1 MSSRYGPLRSVDE
14 SASELRTRHRT
25 LFVPAEDA
33 ISISS
38 HEVVHAVTDSLRYQA
53 HEAHRL
59 PQPREFACH
68 EKRGVTSHE
77 ETGIRR
83 SIVRHNIERGQ
94 IARILAVPL
103 EHGLTGRALERS
115 EIEDTAVVVCQ
126 QELHEAVAEAA
137 HAVVQDQVS
146 AFGLCPWLH
155 SRINHALILM
165 NMFTENVKLRKRGRP
180 PGRTAQGTAAR
191 DRLYATAMQMIAEGG
206 YQATTLRDIAGEA
219 GVSVGLLYRY
229 FPSKQAVIIAF
240 YEELSADYAHQAAS
254 MRPGKWRDRFMFA
267 LRTSLHVLQPHR
279 VALRALVPVLVG
291 DPDDGVFA
299 VRTAFSRQRVQRVF
313 EDAVAGSS
321 DAPKPPLAEALGRLL
336 YLVHLAV
343 LLWWLLDKTP
353 KQRATVAL
361 VALAERLL
369 PSATLT
375 LRLPSIRQFVIAV
388 DELIREGLFGSPIA
402 A

>member
-1 MSSRYGPLRSVDE
+1 
-14 SASELRTRHRT
+14 
-25 LFVPAEDA
+25 
-33 ISISS
+33 
-38 HEVVHAVTDSLRYQA
+38 
-53 HEAHRL
+53 
-59 PQPREFACH
+59 
-68 EKRGVTSHE
+68 
-77 ETGIRR
+77 
-83 SIVRHNIERGQ
+83 
-94 IARILAVPL
+94 
-103 EHGLTGRALERS
+103 
-115 EIEDTAVVVCQ
+115 
-126 QELHEAVAEAA
+126 
-137 HAVVQDQVS
+137 
-146 AFGLCPWLH
+146 
-155 SRINHALILM
+155 
-165 NMFTENVKLRKRGRP
+165 
-180 PGRTAQGTAAR
+180 
-191 DRLYATAMQMIAEGG
+191 
-206 YQATTLRDIAGEA
+206 
-219 GVSVGLLYRY
+219 
-229 FPSKQAVIIAF
+229 
-240 YEELSADYAHQAAS
+240 
-254 MRPGKWRDRFMFA
+254 MFA